1 MARIA
6 IELELPVKSAVRM
19 ALVWPAAA
27 ANGFASSGY
36 APELSLKFLLLS
48 LRHRFHPQNYFK
60 FSA

>member
-1 MARIA
+1 
-6 IELELPVKSAVRM
+6 M